1 MHRNDTRQPK
11 NTECWLPLVKQGKD
25 ENRKDLVVFLL
36 KLDLKKIWQIKCY
49 FLYVQIFDNSKKFTI
64 LIFKK

>member
-1 MHRNDTRQPK
+1 MHRNDTHQPK
-11 NTECWLPLVKQGKD
+11 NTEYWLPLVKQGKD

-49 FLYVQIFDNSKKFTI
+49 FLYVQIFDNSKNSLF
-64 LIFKK
+64 